1 MEEDIPIGVFNVDAT
16 KRPASI
22 NTQDKLLAHLG
33 KKTPFR
39 APVSVFTE
47 VSSKFFADRLARAQP
62 ASASYVK
69 HEFARYDRTVQVFP
83 TEWIADDLPTAV
95 SQRGKYM
102 QTPLRVHGQD
112 VLLYTVHLS
121 RKSPAARR
129 KEFTL
134 LAASIEQSRPDYDE
148 IVVCGD
154 FNAQCDEVIRR
165 LDGLDLRAA
174 VRPGDERTAASG
186 AIDNLLST
194 ARMGAVQRWDGSLFS
209 HTPLC
214 VPVRIEK

>member
-1 MEEDIPIGVFNVDAT
+1 MGEIPIAIFNVDAT

-47 VSSKFFADRLARAQP
+47 VPSKFFGERIAGAQP
-62 ASASYVK
+62 DSAHYLEY
-69 HEFARYDRTVQVFP
+69 EFARYDRTVQVFP
-83 TEWIADDLPTAV
+83 SEWNNDVPSGV
-95 SQRGKYM
+95 SKRGKYVY
-102 QTPLRVHGQD
+102 TPLRVEGQD

-121 RKSPAARR
+121 RRSAAARKR
-129 KEFTL
+129 EFEL
-134 LAASIEQSRPDYDE
+134 LARSIEKRRPDYNE

-154 FNAQCDEVIRR
+154 FNEQCDRVID
-165 LDGLDLRAA
+165 LLAGLDLHAA
-174 VRPGDERTAASG
+174 VQPGDTRTAASG
-186 AIDNLLST
+186 AIDNLLAS
-194 ARMGAVQRWDGSLFS
+194 ARVGPVQRWEKSLFS

-214 VPVRIEK
+214 VPVLIEK

>member
-1 MEEDIPIGVFNVDAT
+1 MGEIPIAIFNVDAT

-47 VSSKFFADRLARAQP
+47 VSSKFFADRIARTQP
-62 ASASYVK
+62 DSARYVE

-83 TEWIADDLPTAV
+83 AGWAEDGQPVTV
-95 SQRGKYM
+95 SQYGKYM
-102 QTPLRVHGQD
+102 STPLRVEGQD

-121 RKSPAARR
+121 RRSAAARK
-129 KEFTL
+129 KEFEL
-134 LAASIEQSRPDYDE
+134 LARSIEDERPDYNE

-154 FNAQCDEVIRR
+154 FNEQCDRVID
-165 LDGLDLRAA
+165 LLAGLDLHAA
-174 VRPGDERTAASG
+174 VQPGDTRTAASG
-186 AIDNLLST
+186 AIDNLLAS
-194 ARMGAVQRWDGSLFS
+194 ARVGPVQRWEKSLFS

-214 VPVRIEK
+214 VPVLIEK